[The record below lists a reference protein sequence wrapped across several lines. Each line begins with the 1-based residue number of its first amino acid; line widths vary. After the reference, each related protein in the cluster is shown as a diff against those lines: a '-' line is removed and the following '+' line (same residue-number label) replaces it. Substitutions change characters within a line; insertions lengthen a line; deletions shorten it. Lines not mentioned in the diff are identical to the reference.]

1 MPLDIILVLS
11 VLGLALLLFITER
24 VRPDVVAL
32 LVLGSLALS
41 GLLSPEEAL
50 AGFSNPAVV
59 TVWAMFILSAGLNQT
74 GVAKIIGTQVLRFA
88 GQQEARMIFV
98 IMFSA
103 GTMSAFMN
111 NIGVAALML
120 PVVMD
125 IAKRTGRSPS
135 RLLMPLA
142 FGCLLGGLTTLI
154 GTPPNLLISY
164 ALEENG
170 LPPFQL
176 FDFTPVG
183 LGVMLGGILFV
194 ALVGRHLLP
203 AQPKRKQPDQEQPE
217 IDPTTHY
224 ALEERVFQMLVKPGS
239 ALSGKT
245 LADSKLRSVIGLNVL
260 AIIRPAEKIFDPEPR
275 AVLRADDRLIVQGRL
290 EALERLRGWKHVQL
304 EAWQPDP
311 DLLAAPGIQ
320 LAEARLAEQSPLL
333 GKRLRDSNFRA
344 ALGLNILAIQ
354 REGQIRRDD
363 LPEVVLDTSCRLLLL
378 GKPEQ
383 FRHLAAEGKLQ
394 ELRTVAP
401 RAVEAVYHLREGL
414 FLARLDEASGLV
426 SQPIA
431 QGQFGSAF
439 GLNILGI
446 IRQDGSLVLP
456 APEEVYQPGDRLIVR
471 GNPEELAV
479 LKGIYELEELDEPV
493 PDLHELETDEVR
505 LSEVVLAPRSAHAG
519 KTLKEIRFREKYGLT
534 ALALWREGRVY
545 QSSLDKQELRFGDSL
560 LVYGKRHR
568 LQLLG
573 SEPDFI
579 VLSESTRPPLRTAKA
594 GLAALVMAAVLLP
607 VLLGLVPLA
616 IAAVAGVAAMVLT
629 GCLRMD
635 EAYRAIEWRAVF
647 LIAGMLPLGTAL
659 QKTGAAELI
668 AGGVVEALGPT
679 GPWGV
684 LVGLYLLTAAAAFAI
699 PSSALVVLMA
709 PIALQAAASIGMSP
723 YAVLMALAMASA
735 SLNSP
740 IAHPANLLVMGPGGY
755 RFIDYFKLGLPLTLV
770 VMIITFLLLPVF
782 WPL

>member
-1 MPLDIILVLS
+1 
-11 VLGLALLLFITER
+11 
-24 VRPDVVAL
+24 
-32 LVLGSLALS
+32 
-41 GLLSPEEAL
+41 
-50 AGFSNPAVV
+50 
-59 TVWAMFILSAGLNQT
+59 
-74 GVAKIIGTQVLRFA
+74 VAKIIGTQVLRFA
-88 GQQEARMIFV
+88 GHQEARIIFV
-98 IMFSA
+98 IMLSA

-170 LPPFQL
+170 LQPFQL

-194 ALVGRHLLP
+194 ALIGRHLLP
-203 AQPKRKQPDQEQPE
+203 DQRKRTDQERPE
-217 IDPTTHY
+217 TDPTAPY
-224 ALEERVFQMLVKPGS
+224 ALQERVFQMLVKPGS
-239 ALSGKT
+239 ALSGKA

-275 AVLRADDRLIVQGRL
+275 ALLRAGDRLVVQGRL
-290 EALERLRGWKHVQL
+290 DALEWLRGWKHVQL

-311 DLLAAPGIQ
+311 GLLAAPGIQ
-320 LAEARLAEQSPLL
+320 LAEARLAAQSPLL
-333 GKRLRDSNFRA
+333 GKRLRDSNFRT

-354 REGQIRRDD
+354 RDGQIRRDD
-363 LPEVVLDTSCRLLLL
+363 LPEVVLDASCYFLLL

-383 FRHLAAEGKLQ
+383 FQRLAAEGQLQ
-394 ELRTVAP
+394 ELRTVTP
-401 RAVEAVYHLREGL
+401 RAAEAIYHLRKGL
-414 FLARLDEASGLV
+414 FLARLDGASGLV

-431 QGQFGSAF
+431 QSQFGSAF

-446 IRQDGSLVLP
+446 IREDGGLVLP

-545 QSSLDKQELRFGDSL
+545 QTGLDKQELRFGDSL

-579 VLSESTRPPLRTAKA
+579 VLSESSKPPLRTAKA
-594 GLAALVMAAVLLP
+594 GVAALVMAAVLLP
-607 VLLGLVPLA
+607 VLFGIMPLA
-616 IAAVAGVAAMVLT
+616 IAAVAGVVGMVLT
-629 GCLRMD
+629 GCLRME
-635 EAYRAIEWRAVF
+635 EAYRAIEWRSVF

-668 AGGVVEALGPT
+668 AGGVVETLGPT

-684 LVGLYLLTAAAAFAI
+684 LAGLYLLTVLGAFAI

-709 PIALQAAASIGMSP
+709 PIALQASASIGMSP
-723 YAVLMALAMASA
+723 YAVMMALAMASA

-755 RFIDYFKLGLPLTLV
+755 RFIDYLKLGLPLTLV
-770 VMIITFLLLPVF
+770 VIIITFLLLPVF